1 MQTCIK
7 MNCHIKRFLA
17 AELCDQVTSSCG
29 PGSWCRTGGR
39 RPGAGGWSPA
49 AAQPGSARCSG
60 CVWSGAPAGRGTCTE
75 QPSLPHP
82 HPPPATRLPVAV
94 GLHGPLHDEEPGQ
107 QVDEDPPHPGRH
119 QVGLGRAEVDVEHHD
134 RHADAATPQCQ

>member
-1 MQTCIK
+1 

-17 AELCDQVTSSCG
+17 LSCVTRLPPLVVRVVG
-29 PGSWCRTGGR
+29 VVLA
-39 RPGAGGWSPA
+39 AGGLVLVAGHLLHPGL
-49 AAQPGSARCSG
+49 AQPVAVGVSG
-60 CVWSGAPAGRGTCTE
+60 VQLQRGEEPAQSSRHSHTR
-75 QPSLPHP
+75 H
-82 HPPPATRLPVAV
+82 PATRLPVAV

-134 RHADAATPQCQ
+134 RHADAATPHCQ

>member
-1 MQTCIK
+1 MT
-7 MNCHIKRFLA
+7 RLPPLVVRVVGVVLA
-17 AELCDQVTSSCG
+17 AGGLVLVAGHLLQ
-29 PGSWCRTGGR
+29 PGL
-39 RPGAGGWSPA
+39 
-49 AAQPGSARCSG
+49 AQPVAVGVSG
-60 CVWSGAPAGRGTCTE
+60 VQLQRGEEPAQTSRHSHTR
-75 QPSLPHP
+75 
-82 HPPPATRLPVAV
+82 HPPPRLPYPTLPVAVAVAV

>member
-1 MQTCIK
+1 

-17 AELCDQVTSSCG
+17 LSCVTRLPPLVVRVVG
-29 PGSWCRTGGR
+29 VVLA
-39 RPGAGGWSPA
+39 AGGLVLVAGHLLPPSL
-49 AAQPGSARCSG
+49 AQPVAVGVSG
-60 CVWSGAPAGRGTCTE
+60 VQLQRGEEPAQSSRHSHTHT
-75 QPSLPHP
+75 H
-82 HPPPATRLPVAV
+82 TRLPVAV